1 MQTRQLTKPRVK
13 DVIAPYILNSTNL
26 TKDYKMNLNDLQHHL
41 TTNANTLRAD
51 YARLFH
57 GRGNTHEGYN
67 FLTVDSVDKVLF
79 AVLFEADVEE
89 DMIVSMLRDFYTSEG
104 KWEALV
110 IQQRYL
116 KDAPS
121 TIIEGEIPTQ
131 TFAIENGLK
140 YHINFPNAQNIGF
153 FPDMKIG
160 RSFVRENAKGK
171 NVLNLFSYTCSF
183 SVAAIEGGASSVVNV
198 DMNKNVLSIGREN
211 HRLNGLDTKKVH
223 FMPYNILNS
232 WSRIRKAGPYD
243 LIIIDPPSFQKGSF
257 AATSDYAKIIRRLH
271 EFAATE
277 CTVLAALNAP
287 ELDTAFI
294 KDIFCENS
302 PEFSYIK
309 RLENLESF
317 PEDDEER
324 SLKNLIFK
332 KGITS

>member
-1 MQTRQLTKPRVK
+1 MTL
-13 DVIAPYILNSTNL
+13 D
-26 TKDYKMNLNDLQHHL
+26 DLQHHL
-41 TTNANTLRAD
+41 ISKTSSVTQE
-51 YARLFH
+51 YIRLFH
-57 GRGNTHEGYN
+57 GRGNAYEGYN
-67 FLTVDSVDKVLF
+67 FLTIDSVDNVLF
-79 AVLFEADVEE
+79 AILFDADDEEEA
-89 DMIVSMLRDFYTSEG
+89 IVSMLHDFYTLEG
-104 KWEALV
+104 RWEALV
-110 IQQRYL
+110 VQQRYL

-121 TIIEGEIPTQ
+121 TIIEGQIPTQ

-140 YHINFPNAQNIGF
+140 YYINFLNAQNIGF

-160 RSFVRENAKGK
+160 RSFVRENSKGK

-183 SVAAIEGGASSVVNV
+183 SVAAMMGGAASVVNV
-198 DMNKNVLSIGREN
+198 DMNKNVLTTGREN
-211 HRLNGLDTKKVH
+211 HRLNSLDTKKVQ

-271 EFAATE
+271 EFAAPE

-287 ELDTAFI
+287 ELDTTFI
-294 KDIFCENS
+294 KNLFHENA
-302 PEFSYIK
+302 PEFRYIS

-317 PEDDEER
+317 PTSDEKR

-332 KGITS
+332 KGINS